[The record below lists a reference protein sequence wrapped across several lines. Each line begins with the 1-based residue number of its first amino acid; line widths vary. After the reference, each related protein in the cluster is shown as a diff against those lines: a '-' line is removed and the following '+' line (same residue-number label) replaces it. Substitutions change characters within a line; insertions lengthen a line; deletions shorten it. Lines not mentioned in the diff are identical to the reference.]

1 MNTRQLKEVIR
12 EMIRAELDD
21 TNEGFMDKLPG
32 RMNPATVQAHQ
43 QGLHSIGF
51 GRWANSQGHYVAKT
65 VDGKLQSIDSA
76 GRRTQPKDRNP
87 KTMPLNRG
95 IEQGGSHTMADPY
108 DARERIQMVAR
119 TKLQT
124 AFKSSPAVQ
133 RAAKTGANLSGAQM
147 TALTGVPEKAFRVV
161 SHNVTPDGVRSIA
174 IDRRTA
180 LDYNPQT
187 QMYKFRREPDTI

>member
-32 RMNPATVQAHQ
+32 RMNPATAQAHQ

-51 GRWANSQGHYVAKT
+51 GRWANSQGDYVAKT
-65 VDGKLQSIDSA
+65 VNGKLQSINSRD
-76 GRRTQPKDRNP
+76 RQTQPKNRNP

-95 IEQGGSHTMADPY
+95 DWMAAPHRDMG
-108 DARERIQMVAR
+108 ERVQFAVKQ
-119 TKLQT
+119 KLQT
-124 AFKSSPAVQ
+124 AFKSPEVQ
-133 RAAKTGANLSGAQM
+133 RAAKTGGELTGAQM
-147 TALTGVPEKAFRVV
+147 TAATGVPEKAFRVA
-161 SHNVTPDGVRSIA
+161 SYSLAADGGPAGVRSVA
-174 IDRRTA
+174 IDNNTA

-187 QMYKFRREPDTI
+187 QMYKFRRES